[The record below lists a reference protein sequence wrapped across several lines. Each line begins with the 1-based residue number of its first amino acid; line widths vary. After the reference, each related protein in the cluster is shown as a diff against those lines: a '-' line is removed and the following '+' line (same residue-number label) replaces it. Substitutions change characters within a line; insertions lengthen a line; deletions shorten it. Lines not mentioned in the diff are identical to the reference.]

1 MSKRHMSD
9 VMILITLTLG

>member
-1 MSKRHMSD
+1 MSERHMSD